1 MWQFFYADFVDGVFG
16 INTNYEVLLV
26 LLSDEW
32 YIDRGQ
38 MSTIKWKGGMNLNSG
53 QRGGAKRE
61 YDAG

>member
-38 MSTIKWKGGMNLNSG
+38 MSTIKLKGGVKL
-53 QRGGAKRE
+53 KE
-61 YDAG
+61 TLIK